1 MAIRIEW
8 HPAAIGDIAKLSEPE
23 RERIRKSLLKLGELD
38 DARQRLEPY
47 RGQLS
52 GYWKLR
58 IGNYRLVCE
67 LIETGGKAV
76 LVILV
81 AHRSVVYSSR
91 NQRKAQ
97 SRK

>member
-8 HPAAIGDIAKLSEPE
+8 HPDAVKDLAKIAKPE
-23 RERIRKSLLKLGELD
+23 RDRIRKTLFKLSELD

-47 RGQLS
+47 RAQLS

-58 IGNYRLVCE
+58 TGNYRLVCE
-67 LIETGGKAV
+67 IVESSGKAI

-81 AHRSVVYSSR
+81 AHRSMVYSPR
-91 NQRKAQ
+91 NQNKAQ